1 MSPGRAS
8 TVPRGYPPT
17 TLHAMNCLTASGP
30 HAQAPLH
37 VFPRG
42 SHLPPSGLFLPG
54 HQSVPWN
61 LLFLSVGHSPPTQ
74 VGGWVHGSQPPHV
87 VPVLQCLQGYLWLG
101 AALRPARREA
111 EHKLLP
117 SAYLAP
123 KDPPVGLAGAG
134 GAKRPGHRGSGLAG
148 CAVSR
153 GGGRR
158 VARTQGLWTNWLCS
172 EHVRPGPAW
181 A

>member
-1 MSPGRAS
+1 M
-8 TVPRGYPPT
+8 
-17 TLHAMNCLTASGP
+17 
-30 HAQAPLH
+30 
-37 VFPRG
+37 
-42 SHLPPSGLFLPG
+42 
-54 HQSVPWN
+54 PWN

-134 GAKRPGHRGSGLAG
+134 GRQAAG
-148 CAVSR
+148 
-153 GGGRR
+153 
-158 VARTQGLWTNWLCS
+158 TQGLWTSWLYS
-172 EHVRPGPAW
+172 EPGRRAPSGQDTGALD
-181 A
+181 